1 MAEFVRAASLS
12 DLAEGGLLGVE
23 VAGTRVCLAR
33 VDGEVYAFRDN
44 CSHRDFPLSEG
55 ELDTEECLVTCDWHG
70 ATFDIRTGAARSLP
84 ATRPITVFGVRVEGE
99 DILVEVGEPRPGG

>member
-1 MAEFVRAASLS
+1 MAGFVRVATLS
-12 DLAEGGLLGVE
+12 DLAEGGLLGVQVE
-23 VAGTRVCLAR
+23 GTRVCLAR
-33 VDGEVYAFRDN
+33 VGDEVYAFRDN

-84 ATRPITVFGVRVEGE
+84 ATRPITVYEVKIEGD
-99 DILVEVGEPRPGG
+99 DILVDVGG